1 MYEANM
7 SAGGGEVEFPPLQPR
22 PMRVLV
28 VMHDVDTLSLVRMT
42 VERMGHEVVVARGCD
57 EATWRLQGSEPAHP
71 IDLIIADLNLPDGDA
86 VELMSAFRQRFG
98 RPAIAIRDVGEEGD
112 AGRCVRAGI
121 DLSPMIAKVLETH
134 VENQL
139 RCVGAGSQS
148 PELGEG
154 GSFGEAPLLRS
165 GA

>member
-7 SAGGGEVEFPPLQPR
+7 SAGVGGAEPPPPPPR
-22 PMRVLV
+22 PIRVLV
-28 VMHDVDTLSLVRMT
+28 VMHDVDTLSLARMT

-57 EATWRLQGSEPAHP
+57 EATWRLQGSEAEHS
-71 IDLIIADLNLPDGDA
+71 IDLIIADVDLPDGDA

-98 RPAIAIRDVGEEGD
+98 RPAIAIRDAGREGD

-134 VENQL
+134 VENHL
-139 RCVGAGSQS
+139 RCVAAGSQP
-148 PELGEG
+148 PEPGDG
-154 GSFGEAPLLRS
+154 GDLREAPLLRS
-165 GA
+165 EA